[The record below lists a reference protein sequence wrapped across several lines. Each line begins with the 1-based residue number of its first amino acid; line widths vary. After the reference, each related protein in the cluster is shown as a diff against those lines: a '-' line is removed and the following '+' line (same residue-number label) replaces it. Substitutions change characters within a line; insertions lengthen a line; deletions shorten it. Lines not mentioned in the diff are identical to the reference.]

1 MGENQ
6 QRRRA
11 RRQQRGMLRTEEILA
26 AAGALFT
33 EVGYDRVTT
42 NMIAARAGVSPGS
55 LYQFFPNKEAIA
67 HAYAAAATAR
77 LHQVYDTVLA
87 PEVIALPLKDFLD
100 TFIEGLMS
108 FNRQYPG
115 YLALS
120 VAATISPPLAL
131 ALADLQQGIFA
142 RLDAMIAA
150 LWPDGTP
157 EQRRLHGLISYR
169 LFLALLPLAL
179 GDPEDDQQA
188 IVREMKAVLYRY
200 WAPMIGP
207 PGEGDA

>member
-6 QRRRA
+6 ARRRA
-11 RRQQRGMLRTEEILA
+11 RRQQRGLLRTEEILA
-26 AAGALFT
+26 AAGALFA

-42 NMIAARAGVSPGS
+42 NLIAARAGVSPGS

-87 PEVIALPLKDFLD
+87 PEVIALPLTEFLD
-100 TFIEGLMS
+100 TFIDGLMT
-108 FNRQYPG
+108 FNRHYPG

-131 ALADLQQGIFA
+131 VLADLQQGVLA
-142 RLDAMIAA
+142 RLDAMIVA
-150 LWPDGTP
+150 LLPRSTP
-157 EQRRLHGLISYR
+157 EQRGLHGVVSYR

-179 GDPEDDQQA
+179 GGGEDDQQA
-188 IVREMKAVLYRY
+188 MVREMKTVLYRY
-200 WAPMIGP
+200 WAPMVDSL
-207 PGEGDA
+207 GEGDA

>member
-11 RRQQRGMLRTEEILA
+11 RRQQRGLLRTEEILA
-26 AAGALFT
+26 AAGALFA
-33 EVGYDRVTT
+33 EVGYDRATT

-87 PEVIALPLKDFLD
+87 PDVIALPLKDFLD

-200 WAPMIGP
+200 WAPIIGP
-207 PGEGDA
+207 SGEGDA

>member
-1 MGENQ
+1 VGENQ

-11 RRQQRGMLRTEEILA
+11 RRQQRGLLRTEEILA
-26 AAGALFT
+26 AAGALFA
-33 EVGYDRVTT
+33 EVGYDRATT

-131 ALADLQQGIFA
+131 ALADLQQGSFA

-200 WAPMIGP
+200 WAPITGP
-207 PGEGDA
+207 SGEGDA